1 MCMKQQA
8 VVAEAQLLQVFNLQ
22 DKPKNGSTDV
32 LQIRI

>member
-8 VVAEAQLLQVFNLQ
+8 VVAEAQVLQVSNVQ
-22 DKPKNGSTDV
+22 DEPKNGSTDV